1 MKKAMRA
8 RDTTRLEAVRLLR
21 AAIQRREVDE
31 QTELAD
37 DEVLSVI
44 QKMIKQGR
52 DSIEQFEKGDRQDL
66 VQKETAMLAVL
77 EPYLPDA
84 LSDEDLAILIAE
96 ALTQT
101 NAESMRDMG
110 QVMGWLKPKLQG
122 KDFYWENGMMVMTED
137 YHKRRGS
144 CCGNRCKHCPFSPK
158 YIKMNKQLKES

>member
-1 MKKAMRA
+1 MSLREQITADMKDAMRA

-31 QTELAD
+31 QIELAD
-37 DEVLSVI
+37 DEVISVI

-66 VQKETAMLAVL
+66 VDKETAMLTVL
-77 EPYLPDA
+77 KPYLPDA
-84 LSDEDLAILIAE
+84 LNDEDIAALIAD

-122 KDFYWENGMMVMTED
+122 RADMAAVSAAVRD
-137 YHKRRGS
+137 QL
-144 CCGNRCKHCPFSPK
+144 NR
-158 YIKMNKQLKES
+158 

>member
-1 MKKAMRA
+1 VSLREQITADMKEAMRA
-8 RDTTRLEAVRLLR
+8 RDTARLEAVRLLR

-31 QTELAD
+31 QIELTD

-66 VQKETAMLAVL
+66 VEKETAMLTVL
-77 EPYLPDA
+77 EPYLPDT
-84 LSDEDLAILIAE
+84 LSEKDLTALIAE
-96 ALTQT
+96 ALIDT

-122 KDFYWENGMMVMTED
+122 KADMAAVSAAVQEQL
-137 YHKRRGS
+137 
-144 CCGNRCKHCPFSPK
+144 NR
-158 YIKMNKQLKES
+158 

>member
-1 MKKAMRA
+1 MSLREQITADMKEAMRA
-8 RDTTRLEAVRLLR
+8 RDTARLEAVRLLR

-31 QTELAD
+31 QIELAD

-52 DSIEQFEKGDRQDL
+52 DSIEQFEKGDRRDL
-66 VQKETAMLAVL
+66 VEKETAMLTVL

-84 LSDEDLAILIAE
+84 LSDKDLAALITE
-96 ALTQT
+96 ALTHI

-122 KDFYWENGMMVMTED
+122 RADMAAVSAAVRE
-137 YHKRRGS
+137 
-144 CCGNRCKHCPFSPK
+144 
-158 YIKMNKQLKES
+158 QLSR

>member
-1 MKKAMRA
+1 MSLREQITADMKEAMRA
-8 RDTTRLEAVRLLR
+8 RDTARLEAVRLLR

-31 QTELAD
+31 QIELTD

-66 VQKETAMLAVL
+66 VEKETAMLTVL

-84 LSDEDLAILIAE
+84 LSDEDLAALIAE
-96 ALTQT
+96 ALIHT

-122 KDFYWENGMMVMTED
+122 KADMATVSALVRE
-137 YHKRRGS
+137 KL
-144 CCGNRCKHCPFSPK
+144 NR
-158 YIKMNKQLKES
+158 

>member
-1 MKKAMRA
+1 MALRDQITADMKEAMRA

-21 AAIQRREVDE
+21 AAIQRREIDE
-31 QTELAD
+31 QIELTD
-37 DEVLSVI
+37 EEVLFVI

-66 VQKETAMLAVL
+66 VEKETAMLAVL

-84 LSDEDLAILIAE
+84 LNDEDLAALITE
-96 ALTQT
+96 ALTHT

-122 KDFYWENGMMVMTED
+122 RADMASVSAAVRE
-137 YHKRRGS
+137 
-144 CCGNRCKHCPFSPK
+144 
-158 YIKMNKQLKES
+158 QLNH

>member
-1 MKKAMRA
+1 MSLREQITADMKEAMRA
-8 RDTTRLEAVRLLR
+8 RDTARLEAVRLLR

-31 QTELAD
+31 QIELTD

-52 DSIEQFEKGDRQDL
+52 DSIEQFEKGDRHDL
-66 VQKETAMLAVL
+66 VEKETAMLAVL

-84 LSDEDLAILIAE
+84 LSDEDLAALIAE
-96 ALTQT
+96 ALTRT

-122 KDFYWENGMMVMTED
+122 KADMAAVSAVVRE
-137 YHKRRGS
+137 KL
-144 CCGNRCKHCPFSPK
+144 NR
-158 YIKMNKQLKES
+158 

>member
-1 MKKAMRA
+1 MKEAMRA
-8 RDTTRLEAVRLLR
+8 RDTARLEAVRLLR

-31 QTELAD
+31 QIELAD

-66 VQKETAMLAVL
+66 VEKETAMLTVL

-84 LSDEDLAILIAE
+84 LSDEDLAALIDE
-96 ALTQT
+96 ALAHT

-122 KDFYWENGMMVMTED
+122 KADMAAVSAVVRQ
-137 YHKRRGS
+137 KL
-144 CCGNRCKHCPFSPK
+144 NR
-158 YIKMNKQLKES
+158 

>member
-1 MKKAMRA
+1 MKEAMRA
-8 RDTTRLEAVRLLR
+8 RDTARLEAVRLLR

-31 QTELAD
+31 QIELTD

-52 DSIEQFEKGDRQDL
+52 DSIEQFEKGDRHDL
-66 VQKETAMLAVL
+66 VEKETAMLAVL

-84 LSDEDLAILIAE
+84 LSDEDLATLISE
-96 ALTQT
+96 ALIHT

-122 KDFYWENGMMVMTED
+122 KADMAAVSAVVREKLN
-137 YHKRRGS
+137 H
-144 CCGNRCKHCPFSPK
+144 
-158 YIKMNKQLKES
+158 

>member
-1 MKKAMRA
+1 MSLREQITADMKEAMRA

-31 QTELAD
+31 QIELAD
-37 DEVLSVI
+37 GEVVSVI

-66 VQKETAMLAVL
+66 VEKETAMLTVL
-77 EPYLPDA
+77 EPYLPDV
-84 LSDEDLAILIAE
+84 LSDEDLTALIAE
-96 ALTQT
+96 ALNHT

-122 KDFYWENGMMVMTED
+122 RADMAAVSATVREQL
-137 YHKRRGS
+137 
-144 CCGNRCKHCPFSPK
+144 NR
-158 YIKMNKQLKES
+158 

>member
-1 MKKAMRA
+1 MSLREQITADMKEAMRA
-8 RDTTRLEAVRLLR
+8 RDTARLEAVRLLR

-31 QTELAD
+31 QIELTD

-52 DSIEQFEKGDRQDL
+52 DSIEQFEKGDRHDL
-66 VQKETAMLAVL
+66 VEKEIAMLAVL

-84 LSDEDLAILIAE
+84 LGDEDLAALIAE
-96 ALTQT
+96 ALTHT

-122 KDFYWENGMMVMTED
+122 KADMAAVSAIIRE
-137 YHKRRGS
+137 KL
-144 CCGNRCKHCPFSPK
+144 NR
-158 YIKMNKQLKES
+158 

>member
-1 MKKAMRA
+1 MSLREQITADMKEAMRA
-8 RDTTRLEAVRLLR
+8 RDTARLEAVRLLR

-31 QTELAD
+31 QIELTD

-52 DSIEQFEKGDRQDL
+52 DSIEQFEKGDRHDL
-66 VQKETAMLAVL
+66 VEKETAMLTVL

-84 LSDEDLAILIAE
+84 LSDKDLAALIAE
-96 ALTQT
+96 ALIHT

-122 KDFYWENGMMVMTED
+122 KADMAAVSAVVRE
-137 YHKRRGS
+137 KL
-144 CCGNRCKHCPFSPK
+144 NR
-158 YIKMNKQLKES
+158 

>member
-1 MKKAMRA
+1 MSLREQITADMKEAMRA
-8 RDTTRLEAVRLLR
+8 RDTTRLETVRLLR
-21 AAIQRREVDE
+21 AAIQRREIDE
-31 QTELAD
+31 QIELDD

-66 VQKETAMLAVL
+66 VEKETAMLTVL

-84 LSDEDLAILIAE
+84 LSVEDLAALIAE
-96 ALTQT
+96 ALAHT

-122 KDFYWENGMMVMTED
+122 RADMATVSAAVREQL
-137 YHKRRGS
+137 
-144 CCGNRCKHCPFSPK
+144 NR
-158 YIKMNKQLKES
+158 